1 MQGKTHLVIGVALS
15 LAVMRPSTMPA
26 LVGGAGIA
34 ALGSVIS
41 DIDAG
46 QSGAGHDATKVVAS
60 IVIAG
65 VLVLLADLYFHL
77 GLYARFLRRGRET
90 GFMLPLLLFI
100 LFAAIGML
108 TRHRSFMHSL
118 PAMILFTACIWFM
131 QRAMAPYFAI
141 AYASHLLLDLTNRRG
156 MRLFFPSRKLVSMKL
171 EVMQVVD
178 QVKDVTLRLI
188 LEKRYLSF
196 LSWERISVD
205 LGYTVRWTLIRH
217 EEALRTVQELLD
229 ELGDFT

>member
-131 QRAMAPYFAI
+131 QRAMTPYFAI

-171 EVMQVVD
+171 FASNGWMDRILLMAGVIALVLVVAHSAPMTG
-178 QVKDVTLRLI
+178 QIARLRGMEAAVKSRLA
-188 LEKRYLSF
+188 
-196 LSWERISVD
+196 
-205 LGYTVRWTLIRH
+205 GLIP
-217 EEALRTVQELLD
+217 
-229 ELGDFT
+229 

>member
-100 LFAAIGML
+100 LFAAVGML

-131 QRAMAPYFAI
+131 QRAMTPYFAI

-171 EVMQVVD
+171 FASNGWMDRILLTAGVIALVLVVAHSAPMTG
-178 QVKDVTLRLI
+178 QIARLRGMENAVKSRMAGLI
-188 LEKRYLSF
+188 P
-196 LSWERISVD
+196 
-205 LGYTVRWTLIRH
+205 
-217 EEALRTVQELLD
+217 
-229 ELGDFT
+229 

>member
-15 LAVMRPSTMPA
+15 LAVMRPATMPA
-26 LVGGAGIA
+26 LVSGAGAA

-77 GLYARFLRRGRET
+77 GLYTRLLKRGRET
-90 GFMLPLLLFI
+90 DFMLPLLLFI
-100 LFAAIGML
+100 LFAAVGML

-131 QRAMAPYFAI
+131 QRAMTPYFAI

-171 EVMQVVD
+171 FASNGWMDRILLMAGVIALVLVVAHSAPMTG
-178 QVKDVTLRLI
+178 QIARLRGMEAAVKSRLA
-188 LEKRYLSF
+188 
-196 LSWERISVD
+196 
-205 LGYTVRWTLIRH
+205 GLIP
-217 EEALRTVQELLD
+217 
-229 ELGDFT
+229 

>member
-100 LFAAIGML
+100 LFAAVGML

-131 QRAMAPYFAI
+131 QRAMTPYFAI

-171 EVMQVVD
+171 FASNGWMDRILLMAGVIALVLVVAHSAPMTG
-178 QVKDVTLRLI
+178 QIARLRGMEAAVKSRLA
-188 LEKRYLSF
+188 
-196 LSWERISVD
+196 
-205 LGYTVRWTLIRH
+205 GLIP
-217 EEALRTVQELLD
+217 
-229 ELGDFT
+229 

>member
-46 QSGAGHDATKVVAS
+46 QSGAGHDATKVLAS

-171 EVMQVVD
+171 FASNGWMDRILLMAGVIALVLVVAHSAPMTG
-178 QVKDVTLRLI
+178 QIARLRGMENAVKSRMAGLI
-188 LEKRYLSF
+188 P
-196 LSWERISVD
+196 
-205 LGYTVRWTLIRH
+205 
-217 EEALRTVQELLD
+217 
-229 ELGDFT
+229 

>member
-100 LFAAIGML
+100 LFAAVGML

-171 EVMQVVD
+171 FASNGWMDRILLMAGVIALVLVVAHSAPMTG
-178 QVKDVTLRLI
+178 QIARLRGMENAVKSRMAGLI
-188 LEKRYLSF
+188 P
-196 LSWERISVD
+196 
-205 LGYTVRWTLIRH
+205 
-217 EEALRTVQELLD
+217 
-229 ELGDFT
+229 

>member
-171 EVMQVVD
+171 FASNGWMDRILLMAGVIALVLVVAHSAPMTG
-178 QVKDVTLRLI
+178 QIARLRGMEAAVKSRLA
-188 LEKRYLSF
+188 
-196 LSWERISVD
+196 
-205 LGYTVRWTLIRH
+205 GLIP
-217 EEALRTVQELLD
+217 
-229 ELGDFT
+229 

>member
-171 EVMQVVD
+171 FASNGWMDRILLTAGVIALVLVVAH
-178 QVKDVTLRLI
+178 
-188 LEKRYLSF
+188 S
-196 LSWERISVD
+196 
-205 LGYTVRWTLIRH
+205 
-217 EEALRTVQELLD
+217 APMTVQIARLRGMEAAVKSRLAGLIP
-229 ELGDFT
+229 

>member
-131 QRAMAPYFAI
+131 QRAMTPYFAI

-171 EVMQVVD
+171 FASNGWMDRILLTAGVIALVLVVAHSAPMTG
-178 QVKDVTLRLI
+178 QIARLRGMENAVKSRMAGLI
-188 LEKRYLSF
+188 P
-196 LSWERISVD
+196 
-205 LGYTVRWTLIRH
+205 
-217 EEALRTVQELLD
+217 
-229 ELGDFT
+229 

>member
-100 LFAAIGML
+100 LFAAVGML

-171 EVMQVVD
+171 FASNGWMDRILLTAGVIALVLVVAHSAPMTG
-178 QVKDVTLRLI
+178 QIARLRGMENAVKSRLA
-188 LEKRYLSF
+188 
-196 LSWERISVD
+196 
-205 LGYTVRWTLIRH
+205 GLIP
-217 EEALRTVQELLD
+217 
-229 ELGDFT
+229 

>member
-65 VLVLLADLYFHL
+65 VLVLLADLYLHL

-171 EVMQVVD
+171 FASNGWMDRILLTAGVIALVLVVAHSAPMTG
-178 QVKDVTLRLI
+178 QIARLRGMENAVKSRMAGLI
-188 LEKRYLSF
+188 P
-196 LSWERISVD
+196 
-205 LGYTVRWTLIRH
+205 
-217 EEALRTVQELLD
+217 
-229 ELGDFT
+229 

>member
-131 QRAMAPYFAI
+131 QRAMTPYFAI

-171 EVMQVVD
+171 FASNGWMDRILLTAGVIALVLVVAHSAPMTG
-178 QVKDVTLRLI
+178 QIARLRGMEAAVKSRLA
-188 LEKRYLSF
+188 
-196 LSWERISVD
+196 
-205 LGYTVRWTLIRH
+205 GLIP
-217 EEALRTVQELLD
+217 
-229 ELGDFT
+229 

>member
-15 LAVMRPSTMPA
+15 LAVMRPATMPA
-26 LVGGAGIA
+26 LVSGAGAA

-100 LFAAIGML
+100 LFAAVGML

-171 EVMQVVD
+171 FASNGWMDRILLTAGVIALVLVVAHSAPMTG
-178 QVKDVTLRLI
+178 QIARLRGMENAVKSRMAGLI
-188 LEKRYLSF
+188 P
-196 LSWERISVD
+196 
-205 LGYTVRWTLIRH
+205 
-217 EEALRTVQELLD
+217 
-229 ELGDFT
+229 

>member
-15 LAVMRPSTMPA
+15 LAVMRPATMPA
-26 LVGGAGIA
+26 LVSGAGAA

-171 EVMQVVD
+171 FASNGWMDRILLTAGVIALVLVVAHSAPMTG
-178 QVKDVTLRLI
+178 QIARLRGMENAVKSRMAGLI
-188 LEKRYLSF
+188 P
-196 LSWERISVD
+196 
-205 LGYTVRWTLIRH
+205 
-217 EEALRTVQELLD
+217 
-229 ELGDFT
+229 

>member
-1 MQGKTHLVIGVALS
+1 M
-15 LAVMRPSTMPA
+15 
-26 LVGGAGIA
+26 
-34 ALGSVIS
+34 
-41 DIDAG
+41 
-46 QSGAGHDATKVVAS
+46 AS

-171 EVMQVVD
+171 FASNGWMDRILLMAGVIALVLVVAHSAPMTG
-178 QVKDVTLRLI
+178 QIARLRGMEAAVKSRLA
-188 LEKRYLSF
+188 
-196 LSWERISVD
+196 
-205 LGYTVRWTLIRH
+205 GLIP
-217 EEALRTVQELLD
+217 
-229 ELGDFT
+229 

>member
-15 LAVMRPSTMPA
+15 LAVMRPATMPA
-26 LVGGAGIA
+26 LVSGAGAA

-46 QSGAGHDATKVVAS
+46 PSGAGHDATKVVAS

-171 EVMQVVD
+171 FASNGWMDRILLTAGVIALVLVVAHSAPMTG
-178 QVKDVTLRLI
+178 QIARLRGMENAVKSRMAGLI
-188 LEKRYLSF
+188 P
-196 LSWERISVD
+196 
-205 LGYTVRWTLIRH
+205 
-217 EEALRTVQELLD
+217 
-229 ELGDFT
+229 

>member
-171 EVMQVVD
+171 FASNGWMDRILLTAGVIALVLVVAHSAPMTG
-178 QVKDVTLRLI
+178 QIARLRGMENAVKSRMAGLI
-188 LEKRYLSF
+188 P
-196 LSWERISVD
+196 
-205 LGYTVRWTLIRH
+205 
-217 EEALRTVQELLD
+217 
-229 ELGDFT
+229 

>member
-171 EVMQVVD
+171 FASNGWMDRILLTAGVIALVLVVAHSAPMTG
-178 QVKDVTLRLI
+178 QIARLRGMEAAVKSRLA
-188 LEKRYLSF
+188 
-196 LSWERISVD
+196 
-205 LGYTVRWTLIRH
+205 GLIP
-217 EEALRTVQELLD
+217 
-229 ELGDFT
+229 

>member
-171 EVMQVVD
+171 FASNGWMDRILLTAGVIALVLVVAHSAPMTG
-178 QVKDVTLRLI
+178 QIARLRGMENAVKGRMAGLI
-188 LEKRYLSF
+188 P
-196 LSWERISVD
+196 
-205 LGYTVRWTLIRH
+205 
-217 EEALRTVQELLD
+217 
-229 ELGDFT
+229 

>member
-171 EVMQVVD
+171 FASNGWMDRILLMAGVIALVLVVAHSAPMTG
-178 QVKDVTLRLI
+178 QIARLRGMENAVKSRMAGLI
-188 LEKRYLSF
+188 P
-196 LSWERISVD
+196 
-205 LGYTVRWTLIRH
+205 
-217 EEALRTVQELLD
+217 
-229 ELGDFT
+229 

>member
-15 LAVMRPSTMPA
+15 LAVMRPATLLA
-26 LVGGAGIA
+26 LVSGAGAA

-77 GLYARFLRRGRET
+77 GLYNRLLKRGRET
-90 GFMLPLLLFI
+90 DFMLPLLLFI
-100 LFAAIGML
+100 LFAAVGML

-171 EVMQVVD
+171 FASNGWMDRILLTAGVIALVLVVAHSAPMTGQIARLRD
-178 QVKDVTLRLI
+178 MENAVKSRMAGLI
-188 LEKRYLSF
+188 P
-196 LSWERISVD
+196 
-205 LGYTVRWTLIRH
+205 
-217 EEALRTVQELLD
+217 
-229 ELGDFT
+229 

>member
-100 LFAAIGML
+100 LFAAVGML

-171 EVMQVVD
+171 FASNGWMDRILLTAGVIALVLVVAHSAPMTG
-178 QVKDVTLRLI
+178 QIARLRGMENAVKSRMAGLI
-188 LEKRYLSF
+188 P
-196 LSWERISVD
+196 
-205 LGYTVRWTLIRH
+205 
-217 EEALRTVQELLD
+217 
-229 ELGDFT
+229 

>member
-15 LAVMRPSTMPA
+15 LAVMRPATMPA
-26 LVGGAGIA
+26 LVSGAGAA

-100 LFAAIGML
+100 LFAAVGML

-131 QRAMAPYFAI
+131 QRAMTPYFAI

-171 EVMQVVD
+171 FASNGWMDRILLTAGVIALVLVVAHSAPMTG
-178 QVKDVTLRLI
+178 QIARLRGMEAAVKSRLA
-188 LEKRYLSF
+188 
-196 LSWERISVD
+196 
-205 LGYTVRWTLIRH
+205 GLIP
-217 EEALRTVQELLD
+217 
-229 ELGDFT
+229 

>member
-15 LAVMRPSTMPA
+15 LAVMRPATMPA
-26 LVGGAGIA
+26 LVSGAGAA

-100 LFAAIGML
+100 LFAAVGML

-171 EVMQVVD
+171 FASNGWMDRILLTAGVIALVLVVAHSAPMTG
-178 QVKDVTLRLI
+178 QIARLRGMEAAVKSRLA
-188 LEKRYLSF
+188 
-196 LSWERISVD
+196 
-205 LGYTVRWTLIRH
+205 GLIP
-217 EEALRTVQELLD
+217 
-229 ELGDFT
+229 

>member
-131 QRAMAPYFAI
+131 QRAMTPYFAI

-171 EVMQVVD
+171 FASNGWMDRILLMAGVIALVLVVAHSAPMTG
-178 QVKDVTLRLI
+178 QIARLRGMENAVKSRMAGLI
-188 LEKRYLSF
+188 P
-196 LSWERISVD
+196 
-205 LGYTVRWTLIRH
+205 
-217 EEALRTVQELLD
+217 
-229 ELGDFT
+229 

>member
-15 LAVMRPSTMPA
+15 LAVMRPATMPA
-26 LVGGAGIA
+26 LVSGAGVA

-77 GLYARFLRRGRET
+77 GLYTRLLKRGRET
-90 GFMLPLLLFI
+90 DFMLPLLLFI
-100 LFAAIGML
+100 LFAAVGML

-171 EVMQVVD
+171 FASNGWMDRILLTAGVIALVLVVAHSAPMTG
-178 QVKDVTLRLI
+178 QIARLRGMENAVKSRMAGLI
-188 LEKRYLSF
+188 P
-196 LSWERISVD
+196 
-205 LGYTVRWTLIRH
+205 
-217 EEALRTVQELLD
+217 
-229 ELGDFT
+229 

>member
-100 LFAAIGML
+100 LFAAVGML

-171 EVMQVVD
+171 LASNGWMDRILLMAGVIALVLVVAHSAPMTG
-178 QVKDVTLRLI
+178 QIARLRGMEAAVKSRLA
-188 LEKRYLSF
+188 
-196 LSWERISVD
+196 
-205 LGYTVRWTLIRH
+205 GLIP
-217 EEALRTVQELLD
+217 
-229 ELGDFT
+229 

>member
-100 LFAAIGML
+100 LFAAVGML

-171 EVMQVVD
+171 FASNGWMDRILLTAGVIALVLVVAHSAPMTG
-178 QVKDVTLRLI
+178 QIARLRGMEAAVKSRLA
-188 LEKRYLSF
+188 
-196 LSWERISVD
+196 
-205 LGYTVRWTLIRH
+205 GLIP
-217 EEALRTVQELLD
+217 
-229 ELGDFT
+229 

>member
-171 EVMQVVD
+171 FASNGWMDRILLTAGVIALVLVVAHSAPMTG
-178 QVKDVTLRLI
+178 QIAR
-188 LEKRYLSF
+188 
-196 LSWERISVD
+196 
-205 LGYTVRWTLIRH
+205 VRPCFRKQF
-217 EEALRTVQELLD
+217 RFRR
-229 ELGDFT
+229 DFR

>member
-15 LAVMRPSTMPA
+15 LAVMRPATMPA
-26 LVGGAGIA
+26 LVSGAGAA

-171 EVMQVVD
+171 FASNGWMDRILLMAGVIALVLVVAHSAPMTG
-178 QVKDVTLRLI
+178 QIARLRGMEAAVKSRLA
-188 LEKRYLSF
+188 
-196 LSWERISVD
+196 
-205 LGYTVRWTLIRH
+205 GLIP
-217 EEALRTVQELLD
+217 
-229 ELGDFT
+229 

>member
-15 LAVMRPSTMPA
+15 LAVMRPATMPA

-171 EVMQVVD
+171 FASNGWMDRILLTAGVIALVLVVAHSAPMTG
-178 QVKDVTLRLI
+178 QIARLRGMENAVKSRMAGLI
-188 LEKRYLSF
+188 P
-196 LSWERISVD
+196 
-205 LGYTVRWTLIRH
+205 
-217 EEALRTVQELLD
+217 
-229 ELGDFT
+229 

>member
-15 LAVMRPSTMPA
+15 LAVMRPATMPA
-26 LVGGAGIA
+26 LVSGAGVA

-77 GLYARFLRRGRET
+77 GLYTRLLKRGRET
-90 GFMLPLLLFI
+90 DFMLPLLLFI
-100 LFAAIGML
+100 LFAAVGML

-171 EVMQVVD
+171 FASNGWMDRILLTAGVIALVLVVAHSAPMTG
-178 QVKDVTLRLI
+178 QIARLRGMEAAVKSRLA
-188 LEKRYLSF
+188 
-196 LSWERISVD
+196 
-205 LGYTVRWTLIRH
+205 GLIP
-217 EEALRTVQELLD
+217 
-229 ELGDFT
+229 

>member
-15 LAVMRPSTMPA
+15 LAVMRPATLPA
-26 LVGGAGIA
+26 LVSGAGAA

-77 GLYARFLRRGRET
+77 GLYTRLLKRGRET
-90 GFMLPLLLFI
+90 DFMLPLLLFI
-100 LFAAIGML
+100 LFAAVGML

-171 EVMQVVD
+171 FASNGWMDRILLTAGVITLVLVVAHSAPMTG
-178 QVKDVTLRLI
+178 QIARLRGMENAVKSRMAGLI
-188 LEKRYLSF
+188 P
-196 LSWERISVD
+196 
-205 LGYTVRWTLIRH
+205 
-217 EEALRTVQELLD
+217 
-229 ELGDFT
+229 

>member
-15 LAVMRPSTMPA
+15 LAVMRPATLPA
-26 LVGGAGIA
+26 LVSGAGAA

-77 GLYARFLRRGRET
+77 GLYNRLLKRGRET
-90 GFMLPLLLFI
+90 DFMLPLLLFI
-100 LFAAIGML
+100 LFAAVGML

-171 EVMQVVD
+171 FASNGWMDRILLTAGVIALVLVVAHSAPMTGQIARLRD
-178 QVKDVTLRLI
+178 MENAVKSRMAGLI
-188 LEKRYLSF
+188 P
-196 LSWERISVD
+196 
-205 LGYTVRWTLIRH
+205 
-217 EEALRTVQELLD
+217 
-229 ELGDFT
+229 

>member
-15 LAVMRPSTMPA
+15 LAVMRPATMPA
-26 LVGGAGIA
+26 LVSGAGAA

-171 EVMQVVD
+171 FASNGWMDRILLTAGVIALVLVVAHSAPMTG
-178 QVKDVTLRLI
+178 QIARLRGMEAAVKSRLA
-188 LEKRYLSF
+188 
-196 LSWERISVD
+196 
-205 LGYTVRWTLIRH
+205 GLIP
-217 EEALRTVQELLD
+217 
-229 ELGDFT
+229 